1 MEARPNVNGNAVELT
16 DLDRPRMHY
25 TRTNRGQ
32 LQHLVV
38 LDVSEFASGL
48 HETWIC
54 SEDSVDVGVDLTRL
68 GIQRGGQRNGGRGR
82 TSASKRCHLE
92 DFRGSPATRNHQ

>member
-54 SEDSVDVGVDLTRL
+54 SEDSVDVGVDLARL
-68 GIQRGGQRNGGRGR
+68 GLLHGGQRNGGRVR
-82 TSASKRCHLE
+82 TSPSKRWDIE
-92 DFRGSPATRNHQ
+92 AVRGSRDTG